1 MYDRREA
8 MHQTRLT
15 DQFTAYAPTYAQTLE
30 TLRHLGISAAQAPA
44 MVARQMVGQAYL
56 LAADDLFWISGWI
69 ALSMIA
75 VVWVARRPKAPS
87 GPVAAD

>member
-1 MYDRREA
+1 
-8 MHQTRLT
+8 
-15 DQFTAYAPTYAQTLE
+15 
-30 TLRHLGISAAQAPA
+30 
-44 MVARQMVGQAYL
+44 MVVRQMVGQAYL

-75 VVWVARRPKAPS
+75 IVWFARRPRAPS

>member
-1 MYDRREA
+1 MTQVPLHRFHEFMRPTACELAALDRARQSRPEFRRREVII
-8 MHQTRLT
+8 R
-15 DQFTAYAPTYAQTLE
+15 
-30 TLRHLGISAAQAPA
+30 QADP
-44 MVARQMVGQAYL
+44 VKEAYL

-75 VVWVARRPKAPS
+75 IVWIARRPKAPS